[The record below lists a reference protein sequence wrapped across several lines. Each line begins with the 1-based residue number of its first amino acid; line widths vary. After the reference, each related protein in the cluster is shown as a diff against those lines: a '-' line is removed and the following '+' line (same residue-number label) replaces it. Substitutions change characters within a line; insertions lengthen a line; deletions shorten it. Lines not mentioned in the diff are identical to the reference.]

1 MTQTVGMV
9 GVGVMGFAMSHNL
22 LKDGFKVAG
31 YDPSPDAMARLE
43 REGGAPCSSP
53 REVAEAAGIVFL
65 SLPSPAALHAA
76 IDGPDGLAAAS
87 GPTILIEC
95 STLPL
100 ADKRVAQ
107 ERLAASGK
115 ILLDCPLSGTGA
127 QAMKKD
133 LVVFASGDETAYETV
148 LPAMHGMSRA
158 QRYLGAFGNGSI
170 MKYVANLLVTIHN
183 VAAGEAMVLGM
194 KAGLDPA
201 LIYDTLADS
210 AGTSR
215 MFQVRGPL
223 MRDAS
228 YDEATATVRTHL
240 KDLAIIGDFA
250 AGLNV
255 AAPVFAAASQ
265 LYHGG
270 AATGRELQDTAS
282 VCAVLEEM
290 AGIDRRSKA

>member
-1 MTQTVGMV
+1 
-9 GVGVMGFAMSHNL
+9 
-22 LKDGFKVAG
+22 
-31 YDPSPDAMARLE
+31 
-43 REGGAPCSSP
+43 
-53 REVAEAAGIVFL
+53 
-65 SLPSPAALHAA
+65 
-76 IDGPDGLAAAS
+76 
-87 GPTILIEC
+87 
-95 STLPL
+95 
-100 ADKRVAQ
+100 
-107 ERLAASGK
+107 
-115 ILLDCPLSGTGA
+115 
-127 QAMKKD
+127 
-133 LVVFASGDETAYETV
+133 
-148 LPAMHGMSRA
+148 
-158 QRYLGAFGNGSI
+158 

-223 MRDAS
+223 MRDNS

-265 LYHGG
+265 LYHVG

-290 AGIDRRSKA
+290 AGIDRRRKV